1 MIDRAPSDSGAAA
14 RAAAER
20 AARATIRGVR
30 RPPRFDPRAAPYAFR
45 FAHLPVYVAL
55 TAGALL
61 SLLPF
66 LSMIS
71 WSLMTLGETI
81 TRRTLPAQPQ
91 WVNYLDAWSDAQ
103 FDLFFRNS
111 VIITAVIIV
120 GVLVTCTLAG
130 YAFARIRFP
139 GRDALFMVLLATL
152 MIPGTVTFIPSFLL
166 VRGDVI
172 PWGSWL
178 NTLPALTVP
187 FMSTAF
193 IIFLFRQFFAQIPG
207 ELWDA
212 ARIDGAGH
220 VRFLGA
226 VVLPMSRPVLL
237 TATLLTFVNA
247 WNEFL
252 WPILVT
258 TTRTWRPLSVG
269 LFNFIQEAGAQ
280 THLLMAGS
288 VITIL
293 PILIIYL
300 LTQRSFTEGIATS
313 GLKG

>member
-1 MIDRAPSDSGAAA
+1 M
-14 RAAAER
+14 
-20 AARATIRGVR
+20 
-30 RPPRFDPRAAPYAFR
+30 
-45 FAHLPVYVAL
+45 L
-55 TAGALL
+55 TT
-61 SLLPF
+61 
-66 LSMIS
+66 
-71 WSLMTLGETI
+71 SLMTLGETY
-81 TRRTLPAQPQ
+81 TRAIVPSVPQ
-91 WVNYLDAWSDAQ
+91 WQNFVQAWNEAH
-103 FDLFFRNS
+103 FDTFFRNS
-111 VIITAVIIV
+111 VLIAMTVII

-139 GRDALFMVLLATL
+139 GRDALFTLLLATL

-193 IIFLFRQFFAQIPG
+193 IVFLLRQFFAQVPD

-212 ARIDGAGH
+212 ARIDGVGH
-220 VRFLGA
+220 VLFLLR
-226 VVLPMSRPVLL
+226 VVLPLSTPVLL
-237 TATLLTFVNA
+237 TATLLTFVNV

-258 TTRTWRPLSVG
+258 TDRTWRPLSVG
-269 LFNFIQEAGAQ
+269 LYNFTQEAGAQ

-288 VITIL
+288 VITVL
-293 PILIIYL
+293 PVLLLYL
-300 LTQRSFTEGIATS
+300 VTQRYFTAGIVTT

>member
-1 MIDRAPSDSGAAA
+1 MPEPVRQRITGAPPSRSG
-14 RAAAER
+14 
-20 AARATIRGVR
+20 RGR
-30 RPPRFDPRAAPYAFR
+30 GSQLLLHLALAF
-45 FAHLPVYVAL
+45 
-55 TAGALL
+55 GALV

-66 LSMIS
+66 LTMLST
-71 WSLMTLGETI
+71 SLMTLGETY
-81 TRRTLPAQPQ
+81 TRSPLPSLPQ
-91 WVNYLDAWSDAQ
+91 WQNYAQAWSEAH
-103 FDLFFRNS
+103 FDRFFRNS
-111 VIITAVIIV
+111 LLIALTVIA

-139 GRDALFMVLLATL
+139 GRDLLFTLLLATL

-172 PWGSWL
+172 PWGSWI

-187 FMSTAF
+187 FLSTAF
-193 IIFLFRQFFAQIPG
+193 IVFLFRQFFAQIPD

-220 VRFLGA
+220 TRFLVQ
-226 VVLPMSRPVLL
+226 VVVPMSRPVLL
-237 TATLLTFVNA
+237 TATLLTFVNV

-258 TTRTWRPLSVG
+258 TDRTWRPLSVG
-269 LFNFIQEAGAQ
+269 LYNFTQEAGAQ

-293 PILIIYL
+293 PVL
-300 LTQRSFTEGIATS
+300 LLYFVTQRFFTEGIATS

>member
-1 MIDRAPSDSGAAA
+1 M
-14 RAAAER
+14 
-20 AARATIRGVR
+20 
-30 RPPRFDPRAAPYAFR
+30 
-45 FAHLPVYVAL
+45 L
-55 TAGALL
+55 TT
-61 SLLPF
+61 
-66 LSMIS
+66 
-71 WSLMTLGETI
+71 SLMTLGETY
-81 TRRTLPAQPQ
+81 TRAIVPSVPQ
-91 WVNYLDAWSDAQ
+91 WQNFVQAWNEAH
-103 FDLFFRNS
+103 FDTFFRNS
-111 VIITAVIIV
+111 VLIAMTVIV

-139 GRDALFMVLLATL
+139 GRDALFTLLLATL

-193 IIFLFRQFFAQIPG
+193 IVFLFRQFFAQVPD

-220 VRFLGA
+220 GLFLLR
-226 VVLPMSRPVLL
+226 VVLPLSTPVLL
-237 TATLLTFVNA
+237 TATLLTFVNV

-258 TTRTWRPLSVG
+258 TDRTWRPLSVG
-269 LFNFIQEAGAQ
+269 LYNFTQEAGAQ

-288 VITIL
+288 VITVL
-293 PILIIYL
+293 PVLLLYL
-300 LTQRSFTEGIATS
+300 VTQRYFTAGIVTT

>member
-1 MIDRAPSDSGAAA
+1 VSRRSAAYASGRRVADPSGRGGRLAALG
-14 RAAAER
+14 
-20 AARATIRGVR
+20 I
-30 RPPRFDPRAAPYAFR
+30 
-45 FAHLPVYVAL
+45 H
-55 TAGALL
+55 ALL
-61 SLLPF
+61 VIGAFVSLVPF
-66 LSMIS
+66 LSMVS
-71 WSLMTLGETI
+71 LSLMTLGETY
-81 TRRTLPAQPQ
+81 TRAAWPAVPQ
-91 WVNYLDAWSDAQ
+91 WRNYLQAWDEAH
-103 FDLFFRNS
+103 FDQFFRNS
-111 VIITAVIIV
+111 VIISLVVIT

-139 GRDALFMVLLATL
+139 GRDLLFTLLLTTL

-172 PWGSWL
+172 PWGSWI
-178 NTLPALTVP
+178 NSLPALTVP
-187 FMSTAF
+187 FLSTAF
-193 IIFLFRQFFAQIPG
+193 IVFLFRQFFAQVPD

-220 VRFLGA
+220 GRFLLQ

-237 TATLLTFVNA
+237 TAALLTFVNV

-258 TTRTWRPLSVG
+258 TDRTWRPLSVG
-269 LFNFIQEAGAQ
+269 LYNFTQEAGAQ

-288 VITIL
+288 VITVL
-293 PILIIYL
+293 PVL
-300 LTQRSFTEGIATS
+300 LLYFVAQRSFTEGIVTT